1 MSPNLYSLAITHF
14 MELDCVL
21 IQQVEELADGQTVHL
36 HANLAGA
43 YQTAIE
49 EFNRTGDDAY
59 RLIAEEAQTGL
70 RVLLARLRLQRGAYL
85 VRWE

>member
-1 MSPNLYSLAITHF
+1 

-21 IQQVEELADGQTVHL
+21 IQQVEKLSDGQAVHL

-43 YQTAIE
+43 YRTAIE
-49 EFNRTGDDAY
+49 EFNRTGDDTY
-59 RLIAEEAQTGL
+59 RLIAEEAQTDL
-70 RVLLARLRLQRGAYL
+70 RVLLAKLRLQRGPYL

>member
-1 MSPNLYSLAITHF
+1 MK
-14 MELDCVL
+14 LDCVL
-21 IQQVEELADGQTVHL
+21 IQQVEELTDGQTVHL

-43 YQTAIE
+43 YRTAIE

-70 RVLLARLRLQRGAYL
+70 RVLLARLRLQRGTYL
-85 VRWE
+85 VHWE